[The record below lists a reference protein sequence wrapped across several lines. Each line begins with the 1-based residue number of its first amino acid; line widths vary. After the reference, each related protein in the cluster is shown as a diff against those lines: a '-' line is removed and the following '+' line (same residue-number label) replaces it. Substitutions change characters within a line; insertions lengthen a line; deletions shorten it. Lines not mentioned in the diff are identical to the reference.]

1 MKNKNITKNNEILA
15 IKLFILIISLIIYIF
30 NVLAADPGHGAER
43 IAAGTFEGGDYYFP
57 AGIYT
62 NLTSCSVSTSAGGL
76 LICGTGS
83 GDGTNISLNYVYNG
97 SDWVGARSTAGGI
110 LQLSVSS
117 ESADYASGSF
127 TIANNLIVD
136 TNTLYVDATTNRV
149 GIGTISPSTTLDV
162 NGTINVNNNKITNV
176 ATPTASSDVATKGYA
191 DALGANYVTVSKS
204 QKFTVNGTFTVPNNV
219 TLVWV
224 TAIGAGGGGGGGG
237 GGTGAGTGY
246 GGGGGGGG
254 VGAGGASGAGGRGG
268 NTTFKNDTNILVHV
282 IGGRSGTG
290 GVSSGSGGTGAP
302 SSRYIS
308 GADGAGGAGGTG
320 TNPPINGGSSNV
332 TTKYYG
338 LFFQDSPCGGGGG
351 GGGCTAAECNGASGG
366 KSCTLNYN
374 LFHDGSGGLG
384 GSGGTGGGASGA
396 SGSGGGGGANS
407 FIENGGTGVTGSNA
421 CTGSNNATS
430 ANNGGLSAGGGGGGG
445 GGGCGSGGLP
455 GGTGGSGGNGTI
467 IVEWIAT

>member
-224 TAIGAGGGGGGGG
+224 TAVGGGGGGGG
-237 GGTGAGTGY
+237 GGSNIAPSGGGGGAGELKYHVPVTVIPSQIINITIGIGGAGAIAASNANGSNGGNTMFRNDTKIY
-246 GGGGGGGG
+246 VIAFGGKGGGGSTSGTSRGGAGGGAGGVSTPINTSGTVGTISPFSIVGGGGGGGG
-254 VGAGGASGAGGRGG
+254 TT
-268 NTTFKNDTNILVHV
+268 NTCPNGL
-282 IGGRSGTG
+282 TG
-290 GVSSGSGGTGAP
+290 GITPCFFNCTAGTSGSAVGG
-302 SSRYIS
+302 Y
-308 GADGAGGAGGTG
+308 
-320 TNPPINGGSSNV
+320 
-332 TTKYYG
+332 
-338 LFFQDSPCGGGGG
+338 CGGGGG
-351 GGGCTAAECNGASGG
+351 AAGNGIDTESIGGN
-366 KSCTLNYN
+366 
-374 LFHDGSGGLG
+374 G
-384 GSGGTGGGASGA
+384 GSGSDTTWGGNGTNGFEGG
-396 SGSGGGGGANS
+396 
-407 FIENGGTGVTGSNA
+407 
-421 CTGSNNATS
+421 
-430 ANNGGLSAGGGGGGG
+430 AGGGGGGSSINSAAG
-445 GGGCGSGGLP
+445 GGGGR
-455 GGTGGSGGNGTI
+455 GGNGTFMI
-467 IVEWIAT
+467 EWIAT